1 MIERSPPTPEQ
12 AERQPS
18 PRAREPGYYYPED
31 EISLVDLWNVL
42 MRRKLLIL
50 ALTILCVMAATL
62 YSLVT
67 TPIYESQAVVL
78 VGKTPATGPLENPD
92 ELIQRLR
99 QAYRVGDDTEGA
111 REMPYVEAI
120 SLNKREADHVVTITA
135 RAETPQ
141 QASQFLQTVI
151 DKLMEEH
158 RVHFEQAAALIK
170 SHLLSLT
177 SQTEAFQSQIALIQ
191 AEMDQVREVNPVQ
204 ASVLAV
210 ESGKLMAQLPA
221 LEQRRNQLQLDLLD
235 SRSYASQ
242 LLRSPTVAAKPVQP
256 RPKLNIAIALVLGV
270 MLGVFGAFFAE
281 FLHAA
286 RKPPL

>member
-1 MIERSPPTPEQ
+1 MVDRTTPTAAAPERPH
-12 AERQPS
+12 
-18 PRAREPGYYYPED
+18 PRYAREPGYYPDD
-31 EISLVDLWNVL
+31 EISLIDLWNVL
-42 MRRKLLIL
+42 IRRKLLIL
-50 ALTILCVMAATL
+50 ALTILSVMAATL
-62 YSLVT
+62 YSLVA

-92 ELIQRLR
+92 EMVQRLR

-111 REMPYVEAI
+111 RAMPYVESI
-120 SLNKREADHVVTITA
+120 SLNKREADHVATITA

-141 QASQFLQTVI
+141 QASQFLQTVVDGLI
-151 DKLMEEH
+151 QEH
-158 RVHFEQAAALIK
+158 GVRFEQAAALLT
-170 SHLLSLT
+170 SHLESLN
-177 SQTEAFQSQIALIQ
+177 SQTDAFQSQIALIQ

-210 ESGKLMAQLPA
+210 ESGKLMAQLPE

-256 RPKLNIAIALVLGV
+256 RPKLYIAIALVLGV
-270 MLGVFGAFFAE
+270 MLGVFAAFFAE
-281 FLHAA
+281 FLTNA
-286 RKPPL
+286 RREPS

>member
-1 MIERSPPTPEQ
+1 MVDRPTPS
-12 AERQPS
+12 AEPQERPH
-18 PRAREPGYYYPED
+18 PRYTHEPGYYPED

-50 ALTILCVMAATL
+50 AITILAVMAATL
-62 YSLVT
+62 YSLAAT
-67 TPIYESQAVVL
+67 TIYESQAVVL

-92 ELIQRLR
+92 EMVQRLR

-111 REMPYVEAI
+111 REMPFVEAI
-120 SLNKREADHVVTITA
+120 SLNKREADHVVTLTA
-135 RAETPQ
+135 RAEAPQ
-141 QASQFLQTVI
+141 QASQFLQSVV
-151 DKLMEEH
+151 DGLLEEH
-158 RVHFEQAAALIK
+158 RARFEQAAALIQ
-170 SHLLSLT
+170 SHLDSLT
-177 SQTEAFQSQIALIQ
+177 GQTEAFQSQIALIQ

-242 LLRSPTVAAKPVQP
+242 ILRSPTVAAKPIQP
-256 RPKLNIAIALVLGV
+256 RPKLYIAIALVLGV
-270 MLGVFGAFFAE
+270 MLGVFAAFFAE
-281 FLHAA
+281 FLHFV
-286 RKPPL
+286 RTGSKN

>member
-1 MIERSPPTPEQ
+1 MVDRTTPTAAAPERPH
-12 AERQPS
+12 
-18 PRAREPGYYYPED
+18 PRYAREPGYYPDD
-31 EISLVDLWNVL
+31 EISLIDLWNVL
-42 MRRKLLIL
+42 IRRKLLIL
-50 ALTILCVMAATL
+50 ALTILSVMAATL
-62 YSLVT
+62 YSLVA

-92 ELIQRLR
+92 EMVQRLR

-111 REMPYVEAI
+111 RAMPYVESI
-120 SLNKREADHVVTITA
+120 SLNKREADHVATITA

-141 QASQFLQTVI
+141 QASQFLQTVVDGLI
-151 DKLMEEH
+151 QEH
-158 RVHFEQAAALIK
+158 GVRFEQAAALLT
-170 SHLLSLT
+170 SHLESLN
-177 SQTEAFQSQIALIQ
+177 SQTDAFQSQIALIQ

-210 ESGKLMAQLPA
+210 ESGKLMAQLPG

-256 RPKLNIAIALVLGV
+256 RPKLYIAIALVLGV
-270 MLGVFGAFFAE
+270 MLGVFAAFFAE
-281 FLHAA
+281 FLTNA
-286 RKPPL
+286 RREPS